1 LCSDEEKIERGC
13 ETDSPIKGAWTLD
26 EWELERCPLKIVTR
40 QSLEYVRAY
49 ILFEKGFMP
58 NKGGWMDQSAKFI
71 DAMEIVEAEISKMR
85 KEAEK
90 NAH

>member
-1 LCSDEEKIERGC
+1 V
-13 ETDSPIKGAWTLD
+13 
-26 EWELERCPLKIVTR
+26 VTR

-49 ILFEKGFMP
+49 IFFEKGFMP
-58 NKGGWMDQSAKFI
+58 NRGGWMDQSAKFI